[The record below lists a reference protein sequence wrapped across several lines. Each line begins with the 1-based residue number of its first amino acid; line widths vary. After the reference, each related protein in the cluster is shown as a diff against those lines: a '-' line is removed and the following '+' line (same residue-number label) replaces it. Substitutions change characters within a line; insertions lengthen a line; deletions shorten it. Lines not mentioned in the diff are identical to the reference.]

1 MDGTVRGR
9 LRPGGSHKFDLLMLG
24 LSIAAV
30 LWIVVG
36 H

>member
-1 MDGTVRGR
+1 MDGAVRGR
-9 LRPGGSHKFDLLMLG
+9 FRPGGSRNFDLLMLA

-30 LWIVVG
+30 LCIIVG

>member
-1 MDGTVRGR
+1 MDGAVRGR
-9 LRPGGSHKFDLLMLG
+9 FRPGGSRNVDLLMLG